1 MNIGTYGLLIVFGA
15 FIILLI
21 RRPNMSCF
29 GKKLKSPFYPVL
41 RRKRM
46 QREAQAELLE
56 KRKRIQTSDYG
67 FKLDESGTPAVPRPE
82 ASSGAQKKAE
92 DYGFKLD

>member
-1 MNIGTYGLLIVFGA
+1 MNIGTYGILIIFGA
-15 FIILLI
+15 FILLLI
-21 RRPNMSCF
+21 WRPNMSCF
-29 GKKLKSPFYPVL
+29 GKKLKSPFYPIL

-46 QREAQAELLE
+46 QRDAQAVLLE

-67 FKLDESGTPAVPRPE
+67 FKLDEPGVPGAPRPG
-82 ASSGAQKKAE
+82 ASTEAQKKAE

>member
-1 MNIGTYGLLIVFGA
+1 MNIGTYGILIVFGV
-15 FIILLI
+15 FILLLI
-21 RRPNMSCF
+21 RNPNMACF
-29 GKKLKSPFYPVL
+29 GKKLKSPFYPIL

-46 QREAQAELLE
+46 QREAEAVRLE

-67 FKLDESGTPAVPRPE
+67 FKLDEPGAPRADVSPE
-82 ASSGAQKKAE
+82 AKAKAE